1 MAGDAEEARK
11 KRQGG
16 THDVPR
22 LRSFRTVTRH
32 MCAKVR
38 PQAMSFTT
46 LFSRADGTHD
56 GPKELSSRS
65 LAELLK
71 YVILDY
77 LRALC
82 DASTAIDVLKNSSGT
97 DGLSSCGG

>member
-1 MAGDAEEARK
+1 MEGGAEEARK

-56 GPKELSSRS
+56 GPKELSRRE
-65 LAELLK
+65 AQRK
-71 YVILDY
+71 HAKKDKV
-77 LRALC
+77 AHMTC
-82 DASTAIDVLKNSSGT
+82 PCCAASGQ
-97 DGLSSCGG
+97 